1 MNLLNVAALSLL
13 FLFSTYA
20 NAQTQ
25 DSAARWALNTE
36 KSEVNFISI
45 KKGNIAETHVF
56 NDISGHILNGKA
68 QFTIKPDSV
77 DSRVPI
83 RNERMREFLFET
95 NVYPTIEINANV
107 GDLVSSLKPGQS
119 NMMTIPASLS
129 MHGATKEIKL
139 ETRLSVINANTIVV
153 SSTQSV
159 LIRAADFDM
168 VDGIT
173 KLASLVNNLAIAET
187 VPVNFSLE
195 LDMDAS
201 NKATAIDH

>member
-25 DSAARWALNTE
+25 DYAARWALNTE

-139 ETRLSVINANTIVV
+139 ETRLSMINANTIVV

-201 NKATAIDH
+201 NKATAIDQ

>member
-107 GDLVSSLKPGQS
+107 GDLVRSLKPGQS

-153 SSTQSV
+153 SSTQPV

-201 NKATAIDH
+201 NKATAIDQ

>member
-36 KSEVNFISI
+36 KSEVNFIS
-45 KKGNIAETHVF
+45 
-56 NDISGHILNGKA
+56 A

-95 NVYPTIEINANV
+95 NIYPTIEINANV

-153 SSTQSV
+153 SSTQPV

-201 NKATAIDH
+201 NKATAIDQ

>member
-139 ETRLSVINANTIVV
+139 ETRLSMINANTIVV

-201 NKATAIDH
+201 NKATAIDQ

>member
-95 NVYPTIEINANV
+95 NIYPTIEINANV
-107 GDLVSSLKPGQS
+107 GDLVRSLKPGQS

-139 ETRLSVINANTIVV
+139 ETRLT
-153 SSTQSV
+153 
-159 LIRAADFDM
+159 
-168 VDGIT
+168 
-173 KLASLVNNLAIAET
+173 LA
-187 VPVNFSLE
+187 
-195 LDMDAS
+195 
-201 NKATAIDH
+201 

>member
-139 ETRLSVINANTIVV
+139 ETRLSMINANTIVV

>member
-95 NVYPTIEINANV
+95 NIYPTIEINANV
-107 GDLVSSLKPGQS
+107 GDLVRSLKPGQS

-139 ETRLSVINANTIVV
+139 ETRLSMINANTIVV

-201 NKATAIDH
+201 NKATAIDQ

>member
-95 NVYPTIEINANV
+95 NIYPTIEINANV
-107 GDLVSSLKPGQS
+107 GDLVRSLKPGQS

-153 SSTQSV
+153 SSTQPV

-201 NKATAIDH
+201 NKATAIDQ

>member
-153 SSTQSV
+153 SSTQPV

-201 NKATAIDH
+201 NKATAIDQ